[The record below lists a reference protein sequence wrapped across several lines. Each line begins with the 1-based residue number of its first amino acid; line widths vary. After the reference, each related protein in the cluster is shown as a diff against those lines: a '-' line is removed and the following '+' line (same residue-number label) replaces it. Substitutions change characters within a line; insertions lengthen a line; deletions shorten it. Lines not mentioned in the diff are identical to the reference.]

1 MRITYTP
8 DYAVRDQPCSMTH
21 LWNSLQFKIPAV
33 FIVSFFLILVSVVV
47 VFSTIGKRMLD
58 KQAYEQVILSGQ
70 NIVSELGNR
79 IALAESL
86 ALALA
91 NIGEQL
97 PKDETITADMV
108 RHTLDYKGTES
119 FIAGGGIWPAP
130 YQFDPD
136 VERRSFFW
144 GRDGLGKL
152 QYYEDYNDPKGPGYH
167 HEEWYVPAKHLG
179 DDEVFWSKSYMDPYS
194 FQPMV
199 TVTAP
204 MYREDRF
211 YGVTTVDLKLE
222 GLKAFLSEIS
232 ETYGGYAYAMDRNG
246 KFLSFPDETLTKTYE
261 LNDEGAPIEEFI
273 HLEELSNKMPA
284 FSPMVE
290 AVRSMNDARMSEA
303 KILSTDQE
311 DLARNIDEDSY
322 QIDARE
328 SELIASILAIPQGEN
343 LTSEKRHMQI
353 FLEQDNLLGEPAF
366 AALFEMPGTY
376 WKVVTVMPYSK
387 AVAASGFI
395 YQNLLTTM
403 FAVMLVS
410 LFFMLFLVRRFLVQ
424 PLKQTSDQLELLNQE
439 GSKQQL
445 EVSDK
450 GELGDLCRL
459 FNRRSQELLQVQ
471 EELRESQQELEQR
484 VLERTE
490 ELQKEVSKTRQMQD
504 QNTVRMS
511 RIKEQQSA
519 IISLSLNEALSQ
531 GRLLD
536 SVMIINETVTRVA
549 NVERSSVWIANAAE
563 QCFEA
568 IDIYVRDLDEHS
580 SGTQLKF
587 SDYPA
592 YFEALENDRSI
603 AVMDIFNDPRTVDLR
618 EYATLT
624 GVGALL
630 DSPIR
635 IGGALKGVICLEH
648 VGGTRE
654 WHMDEIRFS
663 GEIADQY
670 LQVLA
675 NHERLKSEAKVR
687 QLAFYD
693 PLTDLANRRLLQ
705 ETLHHE
711 LEGSIRRETFGSL
724 LYFDLDNFKNLNDA
738 LGHHIGDELLVQL
751 SQRLKK
757 AVRSED
763 VVSRLG
769 GDEFVVL
776 IPGEY
781 STREEA
787 VEQAI
792 QVANKIQG
800 LITQPYNLHA
810 YEHVITSS
818 IGIALYPENHN
829 SAADVLKQADTA
841 MYRSKEDGKNTIR
854 FYNPEMQDEADHR
867 LMMEKELREAIALK
881 QFEMYYQPQVD
892 ARGRVVGCEALIRWM
907 HPDKG
912 MISPADFIPVSEKM
926 GLILEIGKWVLAEAC
941 SFGNSLAIDHVSV
954 NISPVQFRQTD
965 FVQTVKNILD
975 AHCKDPASIMLEL
988 TEGILIEN
996 IEDTVQKMNA
1006 LKALGL
1012 RMSIDDFGT
1021 GYSSLAYLRQLP
1033 LDELKINDKFVR
1045 DVMVDTNDA
1054 VIVET
1059 IISMA
1064 QHLGLHVVA
1073 EGVETEDQLQ
1083 FLIDNSCEMFQG
1095 YHFSRPIPKE
1105 AFVAFLSQ
1113 H

>member
-1 MRITYTP
+1 
-8 DYAVRDQPCSMTH
+8 MTH

-33 FIVSFFLILVSVVV
+33 FIVSFFLILISVVA

-79 IALAESL
+79 VALAESL

-97 PKDETITADMV
+97 PKQEGITADMV
-108 RHTLDYKGTES
+108 RHALDYEGTES

-130 YQFDPD
+130 YQFQAN

-144 GRDGLGKL
+144 GRDATGKL
-152 QYYEDYNDPKGPGYH
+152 QYYEDYNDPEGPGYH
-167 HEEWYVPAKHLG
+167 HEEWYVPAKHLSN
-179 DDEVFWSKSYMDPYS
+179 DEVFWSKSYMDPYS

-204 MYREDRF
+204 MYRNDQF

-222 GLKAFLSEIS
+222 GLRAFLSEIS
-232 ETYGGYAYAMDRNG
+232 KTYGGYAFAMDRNG
-246 KFLSFPDETLTKTYE
+246 KFLSFPDEQLTKTYGV
-261 LNDEGAPIEEFI
+261 NDQGMQTEEFI
-273 HLEELSNKMPA
+273 HLEELADKITA
-284 FSPMVE
+284 FSPMAN
-290 AVRSMNDARMSEA
+290 AVRDMNDARMDEA
-303 KILSTDQE
+303 KMLSEQE
-311 DLARNIDEDSY
+311 DELAEIIDQDSY
-322 QIDARE
+322 QIDAKE
-328 SELIASILAIPQGEN
+328 SQLISSILAIMRDEQSSN
-343 LTSEKRHMQI
+343 EKRYMQL
-353 FLEQDNLLGEPAF
+353 FLEQDSILGEPAF
-366 AALFEMPGTY
+366 GAIFEMPGTY

-395 YQNLLTTM
+395 YRNLITTLI
-403 FAVMLVS
+403 AVMLIS
-410 LFFMLFLVRRFLVQ
+410 LFVMLFLVRRFLVK
-424 PLKQTSDQLELLNQE
+424 PLKQMSDQLEVLNEVSGPQH
-439 GSKQQL
+439 L
-445 EVSDK
+445 EISDK
-450 GELGDLCRL
+450 GELGGLARL
-459 FNRRSQELLQVQ
+459 FNRRSLELHKVQ
-471 EELRESQQELEQR
+471 EELRKSQHELEQR

-490 ELQKEVSKTRQMQD
+490 ALQNEVEKTQQMQS
-504 QNTVRMS
+504 QNTVRS
-511 RIKEQQSA
+511 NRVSEQQSA
-519 IISLSLNEALSQ
+519 IISLSLHEALSQ
-531 GRLLD
+531 GRLID
-536 SVMIINETVTRVA
+536 SAMIINEAAAQVA
-549 NVERSSVWIANAAE
+549 GVERSSIWISNQAE

-568 IDIYVRDLDEHS
+568 IDLYERSTDQHS
-580 SGTQLKF
+580 NGYQLKF

-592 YFEALENDRSI
+592 YFNALEHDRSI
-603 AVMDIFNDPRTVDLR
+603 AVKDIFDDSRTSDLKL
-618 EYATLT
+618 YAEST

-635 IGGALKGVICLEH
+635 IRGDLKGVICFEH

-654 WHMDEIRFS
+654 WHIDEIRFS

-693 PLTDLANRRLLQ
+693 PLTELANRRLLQ

-711 LEGSIRRETFGSL
+711 LEGSSRRGTFGSL
-724 LYFDLDNFKNLNDA
+724 LYFDLDNFKTLNDA

-751 SQRLKK
+751 SQRLRK

-763 VVSRLG
+763 MASRLG

-781 STREEA
+781 NAREEA

-792 QVANKIQG
+792 QVANKIQT
-800 LITQPYNLHA
+800 LISKPYNLHA

-829 SAADVLKQADTA
+829 SATDILKQADTA
-841 MYRSKEDGKNTIR
+841 MYQAKEDGKNTIR
-854 FYNPEMQDEADHR
+854 FYNPAMQLEADHR
-867 LMMEKELREAIALK
+867 LMMEKELREAIALE
-881 QFEMYYQPQVD
+881 QFEMYYQPQLD
-892 ARGRVVGCEALIRWM
+892 ANKRVVGCEALIRWI

-912 MISPADFIPVSEKM
+912 MISPVDFIPVSERT
-926 GLILEIGKWVLAEAC
+926 GLILEIGKWVLADAC
-941 SFGNSLAIDHVSV
+941 AFSNGLSIDHVSV
-954 NISPVQFRQTD
+954 NISPVQFRQPD
-965 FVQTVKNILD
+965 FVQTVSEILD
-975 AHCKDPASIMLEL
+975 THCNNPSSIMLEL

-1006 LKALGL
+1006 LKELGL

-1021 GYSSLAYLRQLP
+1021 GYSSLAYLKQLP

-1045 DVMVDTNDA
+1045 DITIDSNDA

-1059 IISMA
+1059 IIAMA
-1064 QHLGLHVVA
+1064 KHLGLHVVA
-1073 EGVETEDQLQ
+1073 EGVETKEQLA
-1083 FLIDNSCEMFQG
+1083 FLTDHSCELFQG
-1095 YHFSRPIPKE
+1095 YYYSRPVPKDE
-1105 AFVAFLSQ
+1105 FLSFIKK